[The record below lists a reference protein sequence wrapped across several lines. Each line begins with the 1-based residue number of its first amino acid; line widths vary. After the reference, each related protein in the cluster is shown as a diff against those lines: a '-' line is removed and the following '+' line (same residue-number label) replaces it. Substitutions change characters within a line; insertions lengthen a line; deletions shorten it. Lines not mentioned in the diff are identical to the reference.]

1 MRQKLRQC
9 IDDDIVK
16 KGKPKSKVE
25 VLWHLIRIASQI
37 KLTIQ
42 IFAETAL

>member
-1 MRQKLRQC
+1 MT
-9 IDDDIVK
+9 DNDIIVNK
-16 KGKPKSKVE
+16 VRPKSKVE
-25 VLWHLIRIASQI
+25 ILWHLIRIASQI